1 MIRLT
6 SSTDSNGVEEIHS
19 VGTINNVETSYFTQ
33 LKICYLMTR
42 EKTELIYRV
51 PCNNCSSSYVGE
63 TGRKFG
69 LRINEHK
76 NEVDSFTAG
85 TQTRA
90 SGAGRAVQLTGRQS
104 HACRG
109 SHVVDWDKAGVV
121 DGEAQRQTR
130 WMREVLWV
138 GRMPMCVG
146 RDAGS
151 CRLGHAW
158 GQVLSGSR
166 APSGCKQSRRDQD
179 VRRTSKRCH

>member
-1 MIRLT
+1 MSCFPEVTPSDMIRLT

-104 HACRG
+104 QTMSWKPCCRLEQGGGGRRG
-109 SHVVDWDKAGVV
+109 SAAADQMDEG
-121 DGEAQRQTR
+121 GTLG
-130 WMREVLWV
+130 RE
-138 GRMPMCVG
+138 
-146 RDAGS
+146 DADVRG
-151 CRLGHAW
+151 
-158 GQVLSGSR
+158 
-166 APSGCKQSRRDQD
+166 SGCGVMPTRPRVGPGAFRVACSIGL
-179 VRRTSKRCH
+179 